1 MTLGVVLGSITAL
14 LMGVF
19 LGIVVWAYGMKR
31 ASDFDTMARLPLDE
45 KEGQP

>member
-1 MTLGVVLGSITAL
+1 MTLGVVLGSITVL
-14 LMGVF
+14 LMGLF

-31 ASDFDTMARLPLDE
+31 ASDFDALARMPLDE

>member
-14 LMGVF
+14 LMGLF

-31 ASDFDTMARLPLDE
+31 ASDFDAIAHMPLDE
-45 KEGQP
+45 KEGRS